1 MSTERVEIES
11 DFPLEGI
18 LNLISTEKAVIVCHP
33 HPLYGGSMD
42 NNVVLA
48 LEDGFLRAG
57 YSTLRFNFRGVGR
70 SKGYYSDGVGEVRD
84 LISAYRFLK
93 SQLDIGSRLILAGYS
108 FGAWVS
114 VMAEKELI
122 VSGFLLVSYPFSFY
136 PSSSVENLRKAVCLI
151 CGRYDSIS
159 PVSENLRVY
168 EALPQIEKTLKVI
181 DTDHFYL
188 GKEKEL
194 ADFIERIF

>member
-18 LNLISTEKAVIVCHP
+18 LNLISTEKAVILCHP
-33 HPLYGGSMD
+33 HPLYGGSME

-48 LEDGFLRAG
+48 LENGFLRAG

-136 PSSSVENLRKAVCLI
+136 PSSPVENLRKTVCLI

-168 EALPQIEKTLKVI
+168 EALPQIEKTLKVM